1 MVAKSCAKKRLRRPR
16 WLNRSGLRTILIG
29 GIFFIPLP
37 LALILSKLAHLPP
50 AIGPI
55 PVAVCAIGIV
65 LCASSPF
72 GEAARRPRLAVGFY
86 LAMTFCIPLALF
98 LFWPREWFAMG
109 VLGGQVLGAAILTFC
124 LMLVLGKLDPFG
136 NNIRNVGD
144 ADLRKAI
151 WGLAVQLLFWNVL
164 VTLVGGTPCTS
175 GGRCK
180 TGEALF
186 GTHQGL
192 FSSYW
197 ISCIVCTVCV
207 AGLPRFAF
215 EFVARA
221 RRNPN
226 ARAD

>member
-1 MVAKSCAKKRLRRPR
+1 ASRTPASRGRDHPGIRGRNNLGTKGRLHR
-16 WLNRSGLRTILIG
+16 NR
-29 GIFFIPLP
+29 
-37 LALILSKLAHLPP
+37 HL
-50 AIGPI
+50 
-55 PVAVCAIGIV
+55 V
-65 LCASSPF
+65 
-72 GEAARRPRLAVGFY
+72 VGFY

-98 LFWPREWFAMG
+98 LFWPREWFVVG

-136 NNIRNVGD
+136 NIRNVGD
-144 ADLRKAI
+144 AELRKAI
-151 WGLAVQLLFWNVL
+151 LGFAWNLLIWDVL
-164 VTLVGGTPCTS
+164 VALAGPTPCTS

-221 RRNPN
+221 RRN
-226 ARAD
+226 A